1 LLEPSADL
9 IKAGETLN
17 PKDIWEEKKM
27 LYLNGTPLPTTR
39 FPDNTSQVWKIPQDQ
54 LEMASPALVAWE
66 YTHEAEFIEIAQLKD
81 LLDKQGIP
89 AILKIK
95 YLPYGRQDKEIS
107 NDATF
112 GLRSF
117 AKLLNVLN
125 FEGVL
130 ITDPHSLL
138 ALDLINNSY
147 AIYPHRQIE
156 YLIFNGYCSLV
167 CYPDKGARTKYE
179 EVYKKEIGK
188 AFIYGEKVRD
198 QLTGNITKYDL
209 IDEIGGRVKGQK
221 VLIIDDICDG
231 GMTFKIL
238 AKDLLEAGATE
249 VNLFVTH
256 GIFSKGVRTLR
267 DAGITHIFTQDG
279 EAFHLKDS
287 FKGCRIKSFKEQE

>member
-1 LLEPSADL
+1 
-9 IKAGETLN
+9 
-17 PKDIWEEKKM
+17 M

-39 FPDNTSQVWKIPQDQ
+39 FPDNTSQVWKIPQEQ
-54 LEMASPALVAWE
+54 LSVSPAIVKWD
-66 YTHEAEFIEIAQLKD
+66 YTHEAELLEIAMVKD
-81 LLDKQGIP
+81 LLDKEGIP
-89 AILKIK
+89 STLEIK
-95 YLPYGRQDKEIS
+95 YLPYGRQDKEVS

-112 GLRSF
+112 ALRSF
-117 AKLLNVLN
+117 AKLLNSLN
-125 FEGVL
+125 FELVT
-130 ITDPHSLL
+130 IMDPHSLV
-138 ALDLINNSY
+138 AIDLIKNSR
-147 AIYPHRQIE
+147 ALFPHKQIE
-156 YLIFNGYCSLV
+156 YLIFMGYCNLV

-179 EVYKKEIGK
+179 EVYKQEVGK

-209 IDEIGGRVKGQK
+209 IDEMGDRVKGQR

-238 AKDLLEAGATE
+238 AKDLLDAGAIE

-279 EAFHLKDS
+279 EAFHLKDA
-287 FKGCRIKSFKEQE
+287 FRGCKIKPFTQE